1 MDIKMKNKIGKIF
14 LLAGAILFIVAVI
27 HTIVL
32 NQELT
37 MSGTVPPL
45 PVGIGGTVKY
55 QNGTYVP
62 DGVTVTARNLE
73 SDANNSFKT
82 QHGYYAIGLPAYNG
96 DRIKIQCYHNGMQA
110 SKIII
115 VDITQKT
122 QWANLTLGVTQ
133 EQPSHQFTISWLFI
147 PAILSMLV
155 GIIYEK
161 KKQ

>member
-1 MDIKMKNKIGKIF
+1 MKMKNKIGKIF
-14 LLAGAILFIVAVI
+14 LLAGALLFIGAII
-27 HTIVL
+27 HTILL
-32 NQELT
+32 NQTPVAISE
-37 MSGTVPPL
+37 TVPPL

-133 EQPSHQFTISWLFI
+133 EQPSHQFAISWLFI
-147 PAILSMLV
+147 PAILSLLV